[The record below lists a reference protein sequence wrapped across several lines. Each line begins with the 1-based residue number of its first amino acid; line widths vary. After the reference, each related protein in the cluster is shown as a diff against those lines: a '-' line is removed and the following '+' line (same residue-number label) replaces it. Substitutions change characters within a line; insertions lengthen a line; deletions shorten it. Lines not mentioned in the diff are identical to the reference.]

1 MDPSLY
7 KAAMKGNI
15 GVLMQ
20 NKDRFEEQV
29 TPTNNTV
36 LHVTAQFHNSPYIA
50 REILE
55 TQSSLLL
62 RVNSGGETAL
72 HIAARKGHSNT
83 VKALIAFA
91 KTLGTDQES
100 GVKVIEQMVRTASE
114 NNDTALH
121 EAVRNNHLG
130 VVNLLV
136 EEDKEFPHGANNSGE
151 TPLYLAAE
159 RNYHEIVSI
168 ILATCTSPAFNGPN
182 GRTALHAAVFSGCP
196 ASVRELLRW
205 RPSLTKE
212 GDEYGWTPLHCA
224 ARLNDVEL
232 MRKLLDADKDIAYQ
246 IAEEDGK
253 KTALHLAALHGNVEA
268 MEVLL
273 SHCPDC
279 WEMVNDRGQ
288 NILHIAIGYDKVN
301 AVQCIL
307 KSPWVDNLLN
317 QKDNEG
323 NTPWHLLAVSDYRM
337 DELDKLLP
345 LICHP
350 LADMCAFN
358 NENLTPLDKALSFD
372 SSGVIYEVLEFFG
385 EPGRRNIP
393 HDDTAMFLKN
403 RAEKKKGKP
412 MTDIEWKAMLLKR
425 CVRNKKQIQMPSA
438 VSKFAKNNMIV
449 AALIATVT
457 FAAGFTLPGGY
468 NGNAGPNQGMAVLV
482 RKAAFKAFVIS
493 NAMAVICSTSSLFAF
508 FVGSFYENPKKLVF
522 PYKTGLYL
530 KLISLV
536 AMIIAFITGTYA
548 VLATT
553 PGLGVAIAVCVM
565 GCSFFV
571 IYFVF
576 LHKLFRGD
584 WLG

>member
-15 GVLMQ
+15 RVLME
-20 NKDRFEEQV
+20 NKDQFEEQV

-36 LHVTAQFHNSPYIA
+36 LHVTAQFHDTADNV
-50 REILE
+50 RKILQ

-83 VKALIAFA
+83 VKALIDFA

-100 GVKVIEQMVRTASE
+100 GVKVTEQMVRTTSE
-114 NNDTALH
+114 NKDTALH
-121 EAVRNNHLG
+121 EAVRNNHLI
-130 VVNLLV
+130 VVKLLV
-136 EEDKEFPHGANNSGE
+136 GEDKEFPHGANNSGE

-168 ILATCTSPAFNGPN
+168 ILTTCTSPAFNGPN

-212 GDEYGWTPLHCA
+212 GDKYGWTPLHCA
-224 ARLNDVEL
+224 ARKNDVEL
-232 MRKLLDADKDIAYQ
+232 MKELLNADKDVAYQ

-268 MEVLL
+268 MEKLL

-288 NILHIAIGYDKVN
+288 NILHIAIGYETVK

-307 KSPWVDNLLN
+307 KRPWVGNLII

-323 NTPWHLLAVSDYRM
+323 NTPLHMLAASDCNIP
-337 DELDKLLP
+337 D
-345 LICHP
+345 LIQHK
-350 LADMCAFN
+350 LADTGAFN
-358 NENLTPLDKALSFD
+358 SEDLTPLDKALSVDRFRHNEKHII
-372 SSGVIYEVLEFFG
+372 SELKKVEAPRGW
-385 EPGRRNIP
+385 RNIA
-393 HDDTAMFLKN
+393 HEDSK
-403 RAEKKKGKP
+403 
-412 MTDIEWKAMLLKR
+412 MTTTGQKLCENHENPIQDI
-425 CVRNKKQIQMPSA
+425 NK
-438 VSKFAKNNMIV
+438 FGDNNMIV
-449 AALIATVT
+449 AALIATVS

-468 NGNAGPNQGMAVLV
+468 DGNAGPNQGMAVLV
-482 RKAAFKAFVIS
+482 RKSAFKAFVIS
-493 NAMAVICSTSSLFAF
+493 NAMAVICSTSALFVF
-508 FVGSFYENPKKLVF
+508 LIGSFYKKQSKILIRYGIGFV
-522 PYKTGLYL
+522 LMI
-530 KLISLV
+530 ISLV
-536 AMIIAFITGTYA
+536 AMMIAFITGTYA

-553 PGLGVAIAVCVM
+553 PGLGIAIAMCVI
-565 GCSFFV
+565 GCSFLI
-571 IYFVF
+571 IYYII
-576 LHKLFRGD
+576 LHKWCYRNLKISLLR
-584 WLG
+584 